1 MVTLGKKRK
10 LNSKKRNN
18 KYMTD
23 KALLA
28 GFDLLKYSDG
38 VRELDDLMNGKSD
51 KSKDDNIFLF

>member
-1 MVTLGKKRK
+1 
-10 LNSKKRNN
+10 
-18 KYMTD
+18 MTD